1 MIATEPLLVGMEGE
15 AYGGL
20 RETHSGLVVFVG
32 QTAYKLKKPVDLA
45 FLDFREPEVRRRV
58 CRRELELNRRLAAD
72 VYVGVTD
79 LPLADGSS
87 EPAIV
92 MRRMPDERRLA
103 TLVRR
108 GEPVAGEVRRIARV
122 MAAFHARAERGP
134 EIAAEGGA
142 TALRSRWRHNLA
154 EVARFRGT
162 LLDEDLVDEV
172 DRLSSRYLDGR
183 EPLLAERVDTGHVID
198 GHGDLLADDIFC
210 LPDGPRILDCLE
222 FDDRLRRLDGLDDVA
237 CLAMDLERLGG
248 PHLAAEL
255 MTAYREFRADTYPD
269 SLADHYVAYRAFMR
283 AKVTALRA
291 EQARTGQEAA
301 EATAEAVRLA
311 ELARDHLRRGEV
323 RLIAIGGAPG
333 TGKSTLARGLA
344 DRLGMV
350 VLSSDRLRKELA
362 GINPEDHAATGWN
375 EGIYSPAWTARTY
388 AELLERATM
397 LLARGESVVLDAS
410 WTDPVQRAFVEDAAR
425 ATSSALTTLRCD
437 VAPEVAA
444 ARIAAR
450 DDVSDADAIVASRM
464 RRAETPW
471 RGAVTVDTGTTVA
484 DALEAAISAV
494 TAPATYEPGGSLVSR
509 PPSHPDPQS
518 LTSRPEG
525 EPT

>member
-1 MIATEPLLVGMEGE
+1 MTEIGPMPVGVDGE

-45 FLDFREPEVRRRV
+45 FLDFREPEVRRQV

-72 VYVGVTD
+72 VYMGLAE

-92 MRRMPDERRLA
+92 MRRMPDDRRLA

-108 GEPVAGEVRRIARV
+108 GEPVAAEVHRIARV
-122 MAAFHARAERGP
+122 VAAFHARAERGP

-142 TALRSRWRHNLA
+142 PALRLRWRHNLD
-154 EVARFRGT
+154 EVARFRGG
-162 LLDEDLVDEV
+162 LLDAALVDEV
-172 DRLSSRYLDGR
+172 ELLSSRYIDGR
-183 EPLLAERVDTGHVID
+183 EPLLAERVGTGRVVD
-198 GHGDLLADDIFC
+198 GHGDLLAEDIFC

-222 FDDRLRRLDGLDDVA
+222 FDDSLRRLDGLDDVA

-248 PHLAAEL
+248 SGLAAEL
-255 MTAYREFRADTYPD
+255 MTAYREFGADTYPE
-269 SLADHYVAYRAFMR
+269 SLADHYIAYRAFMR

-291 EQARTGQEAA
+291 GQAHTRQEAGQAAA
-301 EATAEAVRLA
+301 EVVRLT
-311 ELARDHLRRGEV
+311 ELAHDHLRRGEV
-323 RLIAIGGAPG
+323 RLIAVGGAPG
-333 TGKSTLARGLA
+333 TGKSTLARGVA

-362 GINPEDHAATGWN
+362 GIDPEHHAAAEWQQ
-375 EGIYSPAWTARTY
+375 GIYSPAWTARTY
-388 AELLERATM
+388 TELLERAAR

-410 WTDPVQRAFVEDAAR
+410 WTDPEHRALVENLAR
-425 ATSSALTTLRCD
+425 ASYSTPTILRCD

-444 ARIAAR
+444 ARIAGR
-450 DDVSDADAIVASRM
+450 TDISDADEMVAANL
-464 RRAETPW
+464 RRAERPW
-471 RGAVTVDTGTTVA
+471 PGAVTIDTGG
-484 DALEAAISAV
+484 AV
-494 TAPATYEPGGSLVSR
+494 TESVEIAIAAVLGQRSDVRRALR
-509 PPSHPDPQS
+509 
-518 LTSRPEG
+518 
-525 EPT
+525 